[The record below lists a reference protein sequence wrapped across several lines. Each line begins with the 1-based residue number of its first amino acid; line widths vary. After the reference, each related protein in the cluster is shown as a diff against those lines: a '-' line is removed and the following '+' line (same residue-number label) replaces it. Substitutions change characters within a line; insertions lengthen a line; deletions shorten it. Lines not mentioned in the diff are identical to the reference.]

1 MLQKK
6 NVHKVVHMNMHI
18 QWKEINVA
26 KIVNSTSFK
35 VIRNVLNLVKL
46 QIIYW

>member
-18 QWKEINVA
+18 QWKEINV
-26 KIVNSTSFK
+26 INNVNSILFK
-35 VIRNVLNLVKL
+35 IIRNVLIYVKL
-46 QIIYW
+46 QTIY

>member
-18 QWKEINVA
+18 QWKEINAV
-26 KIVNSTSFK
+26 KIVNLTSFK
-35 VIRNVLNLVKL
+35 IIRNVLNLVKL